1 MQGSVIKRMYAGFAL
16 IIILFAVTIAIMM
29 GGMNDIHGK
38 FENVSKSS
46 LPLVSLSNQT
56 SVELLSADK
65 SFKDFLTTEN
75 KQRMEEMRQ
84 EFAKSQQ
91 QFGATLN
98 QLEVASQIYPS
109 LAEPF
114 SQLKELEQSY
124 FNEALEAMNN
134 YEAMFVAQEEVQK
147 SSRRFQRLNTE
158 LSVGLKEYIADQSS
172 ISVKVMAKSYFIKLN
187 DAELITSDA
196 LASTNPEQVMQALA
210 KNRKAVTHLNY
221 AFNGLVTQLPE
232 LKKAFGETVTQF
244 TRDVGQRGGVLDQHN
259 SYLAARAALYDN
271 IANLAAKVDSTM
283 TILEQF
289 NTTATDK
296 LNESLTEAGTIYSQG
311 VTKAIVIGVIVV
323 VFATAIGYHIANSV
337 REPLTRILK
346 ALESLANGDMTQRID
361 IRYNN
366 EFSRV
371 SGHINTLADSLHDIL
386 VKINDASENLTTTA
400 SNNESTSS
408 FAQIKLNSQ
417 RAQTASVA
425 TAMTEMSNSV
435 QEVAQSAQSSL
446 EMVQRVESA
455 SDQGRNV
462 MNSNISTINQLES
475 RLNESVSAVS
485 ELQKMSGQIGSI
497 LDVIRN
503 IAEQTN
509 LLALNAAIEAA
520 RAGEQGRGFA
530 VVADEVRVLASKT
543 TQSTTEIESMISNL
557 QSSSQSA
564 NQVIQ
569 SCMNDMD
576 MSVEQASKA
585 NCSMEE
591 IQALILEISQMS
603 THISHAAAEQ
613 SATSADIARNI
624 EEINSIADESY
635 HAMSSIAQTSE
646 SLTQLA
652 HQQNELVHRFKL

>member
-1 MQGSVIKRMYAGFAL
+1 MRGSVIKRMYAGFAL
-16 IIILFAVTIAIMM
+16 IIVLFAVTIAIMM

-38 FENVSKSS
+38 FETVSKSS

-75 KQRMEEMRQ
+75 KQRMDEMRQ

-91 QFGATLN
+91 RFEGTLG

-124 FNEALEAMNN
+124 FTEAKEAMDN
-134 YEAMFVAQEEVQK
+134 YEAMFAAQEEVQK
-147 SSRRFQRLNTE
+147 SSRRFQKLNTE
-158 LSVGLKEYIADQSS
+158 LSVGLKEYVADQSS
-172 ISVKVMAKSYFIKLN
+172 ISVKVMAKSYFIKLK
-187 DAELITSDA
+187 DAEVITSDA
-196 LASTNPEQVMQALA
+196 LASSNPEFVTQAVA

-221 AFNGLVTQLPE
+221 AFRGLVTQLPE
-232 LKKAFGETVTQF
+232 LKKAFGDSVDQF
-244 TRDVGQRGGVLDQHN
+244 TRDVGMRGGVLDQHN
-259 SYLAARAALYDN
+259 NYLSARSALYNN
-271 IANLAAKVDSTM
+271 IANLATKVDSSM
-283 TILEQF
+283 SILEQF
-289 NTTATDK
+289 TTTATDK
-296 LNESLTEAGTIYSQG
+296 LNESLTDAGDIYSAG
-311 VTKAIVIGVIVV
+311 VTKAIVIAVIVV
-323 VFATAIGYHIANSV
+323 LFATAIGYHIAQSV

-346 ALESLANGDMTQRID
+346 VLESLTEGDMTQRID
-361 IRYNN
+361 NRYNN

-371 SGHINTLADSLHDIL
+371 SGHINTLADSLHNIL
-386 VKINDASENLTTTA
+386 VKLNDASDNLASTA
-400 SNNESTSS
+400 STNEQTSS
-408 FAQIKLNSQ
+408 QAQSKLNAQ
-417 RAQTASVA
+417 REQTATVA
-425 TAMTEMSNSV
+425 TAMTEMSHSV
-435 QEVAQSAQSSL
+435 QEVAQSAQGSL
-446 EMVQRVESA
+446 EMVQRVETA

-462 MNSNISTINQLES
+462 MNSNISTINQLET

-543 TQSTTEIESMISNL
+543 TQSTTEIEAMISNL

-569 SCMNDMD
+569 SCMSDME

-585 NCSMEE
+585 NSSMEE
-591 IQALILEISQMS
+591 IQALIIEINQMS
-603 THISHAAAEQ
+603 THISQAAAEQ
-613 SATSADIARNI
+613 SETSADIARNI
-624 EEINSIADESY
+624 EDINSIADESY

>member
-1 MQGSVIKRMYAGFAL
+1 MRGSVIKRMYAGFAL
-16 IIILFAVTIAIMM
+16 IIVLFAVTIAIMM

-38 FENVSKSS
+38 FETVSKSS

-75 KQRMEEMRQ
+75 KQRMDEMRQ

-91 QFGATLN
+91 RFEGTLS
-98 QLEVASQIYPS
+98 QLEIASQIYPS

-124 FNEALEAMNN
+124 FTEAKEAMDN
-134 YEAMFVAQEEVQK
+134 YEAMFSAQEEVQK
-147 SSRRFQRLNTE
+147 SSRRFQKLNTE
-158 LSVGLKEYIADQSS
+158 LSVGLKEYVADQSS
-172 ISVKVMAKSYFIKLN
+172 ISVKVMAKSYFIKLK
-187 DAELITSDA
+187 DAEVITSDA
-196 LASTNPEQVMQALA
+196 LASTNPEFVTQAVA

-221 AFNGLVTQLPE
+221 AFRGLVTQLPE
-232 LKKAFGETVTQF
+232 LQKAFGESVEQF
-244 TRDVGQRGGVLDQHN
+244 TRDVGMRGGVLDQHN
-259 SYLAARAALYDN
+259 SYLSARSALYNN
-271 IANLAAKVDSTM
+271 IANLATKVDSSM
-283 TILEQF
+283 AILEQF
-289 NTTATDK
+289 TTTATDK
-296 LNESLTEAGTIYSQG
+296 LNESLADAGDIYSAG
-311 VTKAIVIGVIVV
+311 VTKAIVIAVIVV
-323 VFATAIGYHIANSV
+323 LFATAIGYHIAQSV

-346 ALESLANGDMTQRID
+346 ALEGLAEGDMTQRID
-361 IRYNN
+361 NRYNN

-371 SGHINTLADSLHDIL
+371 SGHINTLADSLHNIL
-386 VKINDASENLTTTA
+386 VKLNDASDNLATTA
-400 SNNESTSS
+400 STNEQTSS
-408 FAQIKLNSQ
+408 QAQTQLNSQ
-417 RAQTASVA
+417 REQTANVA
-425 TAMTEMSNSV
+425 TAMTEMSHSV
-435 QEVAQSAQSSL
+435 QEVAQSAQGSL
-446 EMVQRVESA
+446 EMVQRVETA

-462 MNSNISTINQLES
+462 MNSNISTINQLET

-557 QSSSQSA
+557 QTSSQTAS
-564 NQVIQ
+564 QVIQ
-569 SCMNDMD
+569 SCMSDME

-585 NCSMEE
+585 NSSMEE
-591 IQALILEISQMS
+591 IQALIIEISQMS
-603 THISHAAAEQ
+603 THISQAAAEQ
-613 SATSADIARNI
+613 SETSADIARSI
-624 EEINSIADESY
+624 EDINSIADQSY

-646 SLTQLA
+646 SMTQLA

>member
-1 MQGSVIKRMYAGFAL
+1 MRGSVIKRMYAGFAL
-16 IIILFAVTIAIMM
+16 IIVLFAVTIAIMM

-38 FENVSKSS
+38 FETVSKSS

-75 KQRMEEMRQ
+75 KQRMDEMRQ

-91 QFGATLN
+91 TFEATLI

-124 FNEALEAMNN
+124 FTEAKEAMDN
-134 YEAMFVAQEEVQK
+134 YEAMFAAQEEVQK
-147 SSRRFQRLNTE
+147 SSRRFQQLNTE
-158 LSVGLKEYIADQSS
+158 LSVGLKEYVADQSS
-172 ISVKVMAKSYFIKLN
+172 ISVKVMAKSYFIKLK
-187 DAELITSDA
+187 DAEVITSDA
-196 LASTNPEQVMQALA
+196 LASSNPEFVTEAVA

-221 AFNGLVTQLPE
+221 AFRGLVTQLPE
-232 LKKAFGETVTQF
+232 LQKAFGESVEQF
-244 TRDVGQRGGVLDQHN
+244 TRDVGMRGGVLDQHN
-259 SYLAARAALYDN
+259 NYLSARAALYNN
-271 IANLAAKVDSTM
+271 IANLATKVDSSM
-283 TILEQF
+283 SILEQF
-289 NTTATDK
+289 TTTATDK
-296 LNESLTEAGTIYSQG
+296 LNESLADAGDIYSAG
-311 VTKAIVIGVIVV
+311 VTKAIVIAVIVV
-323 VFATAIGYHIANSV
+323 LFATAIGYHIAQSV

-346 ALESLANGDMTQRID
+346 VLESLTEGDMTQRIEN
-361 IRYNN
+361 RHNN

-371 SGHINTLADSLHDIL
+371 SGHINTLADSLHNIL
-386 VKINDASENLTTTA
+386 VKLNDASENLASTA
-400 SNNESTSS
+400 ATNEQTSS
-408 FAQIKLNSQ
+408 QAQGQLNSQ
-417 RAQTASVA
+417 REQTANVA
-425 TAMTEMSNSV
+425 TAMTEMSHSV
-435 QEVAQSAQSSL
+435 QEVAQSAQGSL
-446 EMVQRVESA
+446 EMVQRVETA

-462 MNSNISTINQLES
+462 MNSNISTINQLET

-485 ELQKMSGQIGSI
+485 ELQRMSGQIGSI

-543 TQSTTEIESMISNL
+543 TQSTTEIEAMISNL

-564 NQVIQ
+564 SQVIQ
-569 SCMNDMD
+569 SCMSDME

-585 NCSMEE
+585 NSSMEE
-591 IQALILEISQMS
+591 IQALIIEISQMS
-603 THISHAAAEQ
+603 THISQAAAEQ
-613 SATSADIARNI
+613 SETSADIARSI
-624 EEINSIADESY
+624 EDINSIADQSY

>member
-1 MQGSVIKRMYAGFAL
+1 MRGSVIKRMYAGFAL
-16 IIILFAVTIAIMM
+16 IIVLFAVTIAIMM

-38 FENVSKSS
+38 FETVSKSS

-75 KQRMEEMRQ
+75 KQRMDEMRQ

-91 QFGATLN
+91 TFEATLS

-124 FNEALEAMNN
+124 FTEAKEAMDN
-134 YEAMFVAQEEVQK
+134 YEAMFAAQEEVQK
-147 SSRRFQRLNTE
+147 SSRRFQQLNTE
-158 LSVGLKEYIADQSS
+158 LSVGLKEYVADQSS
-172 ISVKVMAKSYFIKLN
+172 ISVKVMAKSYFIKLK
-187 DAELITSDA
+187 DAEVITSDA
-196 LASTNPEQVMQALA
+196 LASSNPEFVTEAVA

-221 AFNGLVTQLPE
+221 AFRGLVTQLPE
-232 LKKAFGETVTQF
+232 LQKAFGESVEQF
-244 TRDVGQRGGVLDQHN
+244 TRDVGMRGGVLDQHN
-259 SYLAARAALYDN
+259 NYLSARAALYNN
-271 IANLAAKVDSTM
+271 IANLATKVDSSM
-283 TILEQF
+283 SILEQF
-289 NTTATDK
+289 TTAATDK
-296 LNESLTEAGTIYSQG
+296 LNESLADAGDIYSAG
-311 VTKAIVIGVIVV
+311 VTKAIVIAVIVV
-323 VFATAIGYHIANSV
+323 LFATAIGYHIAQSV

-346 ALESLANGDMTQRID
+346 VLESLTEGDMTQRIEN
-361 IRYNN
+361 RHNN

-371 SGHINTLADSLHDIL
+371 SGHINTLADSLHNIL
-386 VKINDASENLTTTA
+386 VKLNDASENLASTA
-400 SNNESTSS
+400 STNEQTSS
-408 FAQIKLNSQ
+408 QAQGQLNSQ
-417 RAQTASVA
+417 REQTANVA
-425 TAMTEMSNSV
+425 TAMTEMSHSV
-435 QEVAQSAQSSL
+435 QEVAQSAQGSL
-446 EMVQRVESA
+446 EMVQRVETA

-462 MNSNISTINQLES
+462 MNSNISTINQLET

-485 ELQKMSGQIGSI
+485 ELQRMSGQIGSI

-543 TQSTTEIESMISNL
+543 TQSTTEIEAMISNL

-564 NQVIQ
+564 SQVIQ
-569 SCMNDMD
+569 SCMSDME

-585 NCSMEE
+585 NSSMEE
-591 IQALILEISQMS
+591 IQALIIEISQMS
-603 THISHAAAEQ
+603 THISQAAAEQ
-613 SATSADIARNI
+613 SETSADIARSI
-624 EEINSIADESY
+624 EDINSIADQSY